1 MDPLAIDKQ
10 VQSGANLPD
19 ERRLQLVKAI
29 AISLGVQGHQ
39 QHLVRPLLLLLL
51 FLPLSQSH
59 LVILLHISINV
70 WANCQYMSLFFKW
83 MWQYNKA
90 ENRISIA
97 FLYLFSSIF
106 SSLSCTCLLKFR
118 PYALTFLSA
127 SSSSLFPDSQP
138 EPVTRLLRSFRHP
151 YYQDIWRV
159 SSPPGRGWSDWDQ
172 HPSQTFTGLL
182 GRRH

>member
-1 MDPLAIDKQ
+1 MGLPQVDMMYYNLPVEQMDPLAIDKQ

-70 WANCQYMSLFFKW
+70 WANCQYMSLFFK
-83 MWQYNKA
+83 
-90 ENRISIA
+90 
-97 FLYLFSSIF
+97 
-106 SSLSCTCLLKFR
+106 
-118 PYALTFLSA
+118 
-127 SSSSLFPDSQP
+127 
-138 EPVTRLLRSFRHP
+138 
-151 YYQDIWRV
+151 
-159 SSPPGRGWSDWDQ
+159 
-172 HPSQTFTGLL
+172 
-182 GRRH
+182 